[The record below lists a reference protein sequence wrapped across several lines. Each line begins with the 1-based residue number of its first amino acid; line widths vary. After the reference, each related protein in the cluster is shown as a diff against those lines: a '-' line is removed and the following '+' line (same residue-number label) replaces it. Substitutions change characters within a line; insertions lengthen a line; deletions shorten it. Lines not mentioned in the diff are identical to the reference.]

1 MAQAA
6 HHRTHLTLNT
16 DGRAH
21 PRENLLAV
29 LTAGFG
35 VVAVIAAFFPSAHVV
50 ASWFGIAGLGCGVVS
65 QYVSATTNERWVT
78 VVGLIMSG
86 LGLAFGLAH
95 GGLW

>member
-6 HHRTHLTLNT
+6 HHRTHLTLNS
-16 DGRAH
+16 DGHAH
-21 PRENLLAV
+21 PRENLLTV
-29 LTAGFG
+29 LTAGLG

-78 VVGLIMSG
+78 VVGLIMSA